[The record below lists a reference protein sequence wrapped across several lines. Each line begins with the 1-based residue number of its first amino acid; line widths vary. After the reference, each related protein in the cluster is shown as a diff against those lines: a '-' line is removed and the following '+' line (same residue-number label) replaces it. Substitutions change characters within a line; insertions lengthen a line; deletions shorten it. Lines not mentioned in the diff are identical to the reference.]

1 MRFAF
6 MNRHTKLPPC
16 SVIPDTLDKVAV
28 GNTAKLAYVKL
39 LKCIIVQGI
48 EDENGVYFMRYPI
61 RELASDMSV
70 SEMTVKR
77 CLRDLENEG
86 LIMRLR
92 EMPGRPTLIYV
103 LLPEE

>member
-48 EDENGVYFMRYPI
+48 EDENGVYFMRYP
-61 RELASDMSV
+61 DMSV